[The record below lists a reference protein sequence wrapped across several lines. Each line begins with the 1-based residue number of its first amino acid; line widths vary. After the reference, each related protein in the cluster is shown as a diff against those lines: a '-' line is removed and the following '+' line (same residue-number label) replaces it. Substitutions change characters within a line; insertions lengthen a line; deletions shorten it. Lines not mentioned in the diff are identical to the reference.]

1 MAVTKSPGGREQAM
15 AVNVTYP
22 GVYIDELSS
31 PVRTITGVSTAVA
44 AFVGPASRG
53 PVDRP
58 RHIGSWSDFV
68 RAYGG
73 LSDRSLMSYAV
84 LHYFQNGGAEAEV
97 VRVAATARAARID
110 LGAGVTLQARVPG
123 ASGNELLARVEHP
136 ADAATYVLT
145 VKQEDD
151 VESYTVTAEAAD
163 GQPGSLRAVL
173 GTEGPVVPAP
183 GTAKG
188 KPPATS
194 EPAAGQGQFEV
205 ADVHRSDG
213 RGRDGATAARVELP
227 EEQEEGA
234 GAAERKHIVL
244 VARDPGAWGALLSVQ
259 VDHATRDLD
268 DGEEDKLYN
277 LTVRDTGTGAEEVFR
292 NIVADKDA
300 PRSLD
305 RVLQAS
311 DLVDVTADTLLDLRP
326 EATTVTATGGSDGP
340 QVDAEDLAGTSGA
353 RRTGLQLLLDTD
365 LFTILCIPPVDRDVP
380 LPDTLL
386 TAAAG
391 LCRQRRAMLLV
402 DAPHR
407 WTDTDKAV
415 AGVDGIRNAVGAD
428 ASCTA
433 LYFPWVRLGDAH
445 GNLVDFPPCG
455 VVAGVWARTD
465 GQRNVAKAPAGTEA
479 ALNGVS
485 EPTVRLTD
493 ADSGRL
499 NPLAVNCLRTFPVV
513 GNVSWG
519 ARTLRG
525 ADRLADQW
533 KYVPVRRTALFIEES
548 LYRGTQWVVFEPN
561 DEPLWSAIR
570 LNVGAFM
577 NSLFREGLFQ
587 GSTPQEAYLVKCDK
601 DNNPQNDIDRGIV
614 NILVGFAPLKPAEFV
629 IIRIQQISPTLQV

>member
-1 MAVTKSPGGREQAM
+1 M

-22 GVYIDELSS
+22 GVYIEELTS

-44 AFVGPASRG
+44 AFVGPSVRG

-68 RAYGG
+68 RVYGG
-73 LSDRSLMSYAV
+73 LADRSLMSYAV

-97 VRVAATARAARID
+97 VRVAATARAARIE
-110 LGAGVTLQARVPG
+110 LGGEVTLQARVPG
-123 ASGNELLARVEHP
+123 AAGNDLLACVEHP
-136 ADAATYVLT
+136 DDTATYVLK
-145 VKQEDD
+145 VKQKDK
-151 VESYTVTAEAAD
+151 VTSYVVTAEAED
-163 GQPGSLRAVL
+163 GQPGSLADVL
-173 GTEGPVVPAP
+173 GADAPVVPVP
-183 GTAKG
+183 GATKG

-194 EPAAGQGQFEV
+194 PPAAGQDEFAV
-205 ADVHRSDG
+205 PDVRHSDG
-213 RGRDGATAARVELP
+213 KGRDGATAARIALP
-227 EEQEEGA
+227 EEKQEKAA
-234 GAAERKHIVL
+234 GAAESKHVGL
-244 VARDPGAWGALLSVQ
+244 VARDPGAWGGRLSVK
-259 VDHATRDLD
+259 VDHATRDPSP
-268 DGEEDKLYN
+268 GEEGKLYN
-277 LTVRDTGTGAEEVFR
+277 LTVRDEGTGAEEVFR
-292 NIVADKDA
+292 NIVADKNS

-311 DLVDVTADTLLDLRP
+311 NLVDVAADTLLDLRP
-326 EATTVTATGGSDGP
+326 QAKTVIATGGSDGP
-340 QVDAEDLAGTSGA
+340 KIDAVDLAGTSGTG
-353 RRTGLQLLLDTD
+353 RTGLQLLLDTD
-365 LFTILCIPPVDRDVP
+365 LFTILCVPPVDRDVP
-380 LPDTLL
+380 LPKELL
-386 TAAAG
+386 AAAAG
-391 LCRQRRAMLLV
+391 LCRQRRSMLLV
-402 DAPHR
+402 DAPHE

-415 AGVDGIRNAVGAD
+415 AGVDGIRNAVGDD
-428 ASCTA
+428 ARNTA

-479 ALNGVS
+479 ALNGVT

-499 NPLAVNCLRTFPVV
+499 NPLAVNCLRAFPVV

-577 NSLFREGLFQ
+577 NSLFRQGMFR

-629 IIRIQQISPTLQV
+629 IIHIQQISSALQV